1 MTPSQRDLLRQ
12 TFESMVPLPRRFGL
26 AFYDRLFELDP
37 ALRQLFRGDAERQ
50 ATMLVNALTLAVL
63 RLIDEGRASKAV
75 QELGARHRAYGVLD
89 GHYETFGEALL
100 WAFEQRLGDRFTPE
114 LRAAWS
120 EAWSEIAAAM
130 RAAPPSLAEA

>member
-1 MTPSQRDLLRQ
+1 MTPSQRVLLRQ

-37 ALRQLFRGDAERQ
+37 TLRELFRGDAERQ

-63 RLIDEGRASKAV
+63 RLLDEGRASRAV
-75 QELGARHRAYGVLD
+75 LELGGRHRNYGVLD
-89 GHYETFGEALL
+89 EHYETFGEALL
-100 WAFEQRLGDRFTPE
+100 WALENHLGDRFTPE

-130 RAAPPSLAEA
+130 RTATPPVVET